1 LKEGEILAK
10 KSEIEKT
17 NFRFNLLTTIVYIVG
32 IILLVQ
38 LFNLQIIHGAEY
50 RNTSNTKLSRE
61 VQIEATRGKIYDRT
75 GTILADTK
83 MGFNV
88 QLFKT
93 KVSEKELNNGLLVLS
108 KILESNKDT
117 YIDNLPIKVN
127 PYKYTIE
134 KKELDEF
141 KNKNGI
147 DSAASAEEAFLELKE
162 KYEIDEKNPEDA
174 RRILTLR
181 YSIDLKGYTA
191 TKPIQVASN
200 ISRKSAI
207 QIEEQSEKL
216 AGITIDIES
225 QRVYPHA
232 SLASHIVGY
241 MGKITEDEYNNNKE
255 TYTKDSRVGRTGIE
269 NIFED
274 YLRGEIGY
282 KEIDMSV
289 DGTVTGEYTTKEAV
303 GGSSIVLTIDANLQY
318 ITEKALEKNIKKIKT
333 GGFNQK
339 YNAQGGAAVVLN
351 VKSGEVLAM
360 ASYPDYNP
368 SDFLTGISKE
378 KLKSYNKQASLL
390 NRAIQGTYAPGSI
403 FKMVT
408 AIAGLQE
415 GKISTTSTVY
425 DTGVYPRANHPVCWI
440 YTSYHVGH
448 GRVNVSSAIEKSCN
462 YFFYDVGYKLGV
474 DKLAKYAKSFG
485 LGLKTGIELPY
496 ESAGTVASNAT
507 AESKGEKM
515 TEGGVLSAAIGQSYN
530 DFTPLQI
537 AKYIAMVANR
547 GKAVNPTIVKEVIGS
562 DGKKKSAN
570 EINSYIS
577 EKAGLTDENITK
589 DLKIDSKNIKA
600 VLRGMRSVTSDDGGT
615 AADKFRG
622 FNISVAGK
630 TGSAEAGSYVNAW
643 FVGFAPY
650 NNPEIAVVVL
660 VENGGHGNYTAEVVR
675 DIIAEYFGMNT
686 KQIKE
691 SMSAPKDTETY
702 R

>member
-1 LKEGEILAK
+1 MAK

-17 NFRFNLLTTIVYIVG
+17 NFRFNMLTTIVYMVG

-38 LFNLQIIHGAEY
+38 LFNLQIIHGSEY

-75 GTILADTK
+75 GTILADTE

-93 KVSEKELNNGLLVLS
+93 KVSEKELNSAMLTLS
-108 KILESNKDT
+108 KILESNKDS
-117 YIDNLPIKVN
+117 YIDKLPIKVN
-127 PYKYTIE
+127 PYKFTIE
-134 KKELDEF
+134 KEELKMF
-141 KNKNGI
+141 KLENGI
-147 DSAASAEEAFLELKE
+147 DSAASAEEAFLVLKE
-162 KYEIDEKNPEDA
+162 KYDIDTENPEDA

-191 TKPIQVASN
+191 TKPIEVATD
-200 ISRKSAI
+200 ISRKSAL
-207 QIEEQSEKL
+207 QIEEQSENL
-216 AGITIDIES
+216 AGITIDVES
-225 QRVYPHA
+225 QRIYPH
-232 SLASHIVGY
+232 STLASHIVGY
-241 MGKITEDEYNNNKE
+241 MGKVTEDEYNNNK
-255 TYTKDSRVGRTGIE
+255 TIYTRDSRIGRTGIE
-269 NIFED
+269 NLFED
-274 YLRGEIGY
+274 YLRGQVGY

-289 DGTVTGEYTTKEAV
+289 DGTVTGEYTTKDAV

-318 ITEKALEKNIKKIKT
+318 ITEKALEKNIKKIKS
-333 GGFNQK
+333 GGFSQK

-351 VKSGEVLAM
+351 VKTGDVLAM

-368 SDFLTGISKE
+368 SDFLNGISKE
-378 KLKSYNKQASLL
+378 KLKLYNKQSSLL

-425 DTGVYPRANHPVCWI
+425 DTGVYPRANNPVCWI

-474 DKLAKYAKSFG
+474 DKLAKYAKAFG
-485 LGLKTGIELPY
+485 LGKKTGIELPY
-496 ESAGTVASNAT
+496 ESNGTVASNET
-507 AESKGEKM
+507 AASRGEKM
-515 TEGGVLSAAIGQSYN
+515 TEGGILSAAIGQSYN

-547 GKAVNPTIVKEVIGS
+547 GKAVNPKIVKEVIGS
-562 DGKKKSAN
+562 DGKKKSSD
-570 EINSYIS
+570 EINSYVR

-589 DLKIDSKNIKA
+589 DIKIDTKNIRA

-630 TGSAEAGSYVNAW
+630 TGSAEAGNFVNAW
-643 FVGFAPY
+643 FVR
-650 NNPEIAVVVL
+650 ICS
-660 VENGGHGNYTAEVVR
+660 
-675 DIIAEYFGMNT
+675 I
-686 KQIKE
+686 
-691 SMSAPKDTETY
+691 
-702 R
+702 